1 MYVHNDDITYF
12 DSFGVEHIPKEI
24 KKLLITLCPL
34 RRKIKWSTSIS
45 NNQQFRL
52 NKVNEIKHYFIDDIR
67 ERELM
72 SKNISKCIASFE
84 YLGKSLIVLSV
95 ATGSI
100 STASFAT
107 AIGAPVGIMSATCT
121 LVFSVTTGF
130 VKKFLKNGKK

>member
-121 LVFSVTTGF
+121 LVFSVTTRF

>member
-12 DSFGVEHIPKEI
+12 DSFGVEHILKEI
-24 KKLLITLCPL
+24 KKLLVTLCPL

-72 SKNISKCIASFE
+72 SKNLSKCIASFE